1 MLNKRRKKAT
11 DPAAAAAP
19 AAAASDMDTP
29 WTVPITWALNG
40 TKPSAEL
47 MEGRKVQLKPATWDS
62 SQGDFLVFNAD
73 QAGFFRVLYDEQLL
87 SRLEQAIKTGRLP
100 AASRLGVQN
109 DAFALSEAGL
119 MPLQRVLSL
128 LRHYATAEQEF
139 AVWSDIVSNLS
150 PLGPLFDSKPG
161 GKELLN
167 I

>member
-11 DPAAAAAP
+11 DPAAAAP
-19 AAAASDMDTP
+19 AAAASDIDAP

-87 SRLEQAIKTGRLP
+87 SRLEQAIQTGRLP